1 MFKSDGQLCCFCH
14 LCGINDKNSGRGG
27 INYLFSEIDV
37 KKAETEMASAGMAIH
52 LILSIF

>member
-1 MFKSDGQLCCFCH
+1 MDGQLCCFCQ

-37 KKAETEMASAGMAIH
+37 KKAETEMALAGMAIH